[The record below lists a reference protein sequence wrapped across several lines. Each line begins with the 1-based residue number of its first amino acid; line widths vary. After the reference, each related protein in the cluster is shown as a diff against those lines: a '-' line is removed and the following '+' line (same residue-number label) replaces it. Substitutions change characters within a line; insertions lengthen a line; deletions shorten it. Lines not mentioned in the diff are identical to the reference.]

1 MTQQYRDLLAAAK
14 TGAQW
19 MRWWLDQD
27 ECECEYGHSCG
38 KIERTAE
45 LKEIERAIT
54 AAKLELVNEET
65 YAR

>member
-1 MTQQYRDLLAAAK
+1 MMQQYRDLLAAAK

-38 KIERTAE
+38 KIARMAE

-54 AAKLELVNEET
+54 AAEGVFVDEET
-65 YAR
+65 CAR